1 MTWFLI
7 LATVLL
13 VLTAALLLIPFLR
26 PAKNASGT
34 DSASLSLTVLK
45 EQLRELEREHTEGTL
60 DTELYAKEKAEIER
74 RAIEDAQNVAP
85 QVAERHP
92 QKLVAGAVAAC
103 LIAVSIGGYLYLGN
117 PESMQTGATGTG
129 ADKGHQV
136 TPQQIQAMVARL
148 ADRLQNNPNDAEG
161 WVMLARSYNA
171 LGRFPEAA
179 AAFGRAASLIPDN
192 SQLLADYADTL
203 AMAQGR
209 RLAGEPEK
217 IIQRALALDPKNMKA
232 WALSGSAAFER
243 KDFRKAAA
251 DWRKILEL
259 VPPESD
265 VAARIRTSIAEAEAN
280 AGGGSVAA
288 TALPAAPAATAQAK
302 TAAAGKVSVG
312 GTVSLDAAL
321 RSKVADG
328 DTVFVFARAASG
340 PRMPLA
346 IKRMT
351 VRDLP
356 AKFTLDDSMAMSG
369 GMKLSD
375 VKQVIVGARVS
386 KSGDALPKPGD
397 LEGYSEPVSPGA
409 DNLRVTISKA
419 VP

>member
-45 EQLRELEREHTEGTL
+45 EQLRELEREHTEGTM
-60 DTELYAKEKAEIER
+60 DADLYAKEKAEIER

-92 QKLVAGAVAAC
+92 QKLVAGGVAAC

-117 PESMQTGATGTG
+117 PEAMQTGATGTG

-148 ADRLQNNPNDAEG
+148 ADRLQSNPNDAEG

-280 AGGGSVAA
+280 AGGGSVAT

-302 TAAAGKVSVG
+302 TASAGKVSVG

-397 LEGYSEPVSPGA
+397 LEGYSEPVTLGA

>member
-7 LATVLL
+7 LAAVLL

-26 PAKNASGT
+26 PAKTASGT

-45 EQLRELEREHTEGTL
+45 EQLRELEREHTEGTM

-85 QVAERHP
+85 QVTERHP

-117 PESMQTGATGTG
+117 PEAMQTGATGTG

-265 VAARIRTSIAEAEAN
+265 VAARIRNSIAEAEAN
-280 AGGGSVAA
+280 AGGGSVA
-288 TALPAAPAATAQAK
+288 TAAPPAAPAAPVKA
-302 TAAAGKVSVG
+302 AAAGKVSVG

-346 IKRMT
+346 IKRLT

-397 LEGYSEPVSPGA
+397 LEGYSEAVSPGA